1 MIILHRLFS
10 ITYYLFVI
18 AFIVITT
25 LGGLLFW
32 RVGEVSY
39 ALICFAITAAAA
51 VIYFNPKF
59 YNLRFIAPALLALGA
74 MIVVPVIYTI
84 SLSFTNLSESN
95 RLNYRRALPYLMAQ
109 TYIADEGFVA
119 SVYGW
124 ESEEGLHLYL
134 QDQESDDWFT
144 SASPKVDKGITD
156 NTIMLQTVEIAP
168 EESFDRKFAISHR
181 NFLDTLT
188 LVLPNGI
195 SLTKDKLRTFAE
207 RQPRFTP
214 LAGDQFLDNDTGDK
228 ILANRQ
234 TGRFEIIVSDDED
247 RLGGFISPTF
257 LKSPNLS
264 SYSDLFLDVNQLKIF
279 FVVFLWSVFAATF
292 TVALSYFVALITASL
307 LNWTA
312 LREREWVKFILVA
325 CYALP
330 AFAVINSFFWFFSTN
345 QAPWGD
351 VLPGGPVFTLVQQWF
366 GLEIDWQFSPVFSRI
381 KFLIVQFWMFM
392 PFMLILCLGVIQSI
406 PPSVYEAAKLE
417 GAGTR
422 ASFFRITLPMT
433 FIPLAPVLLIA
444 FATAFNDL
452 SLVDQLTAG
461 APEIPGSVP
470 LASHVDLLVSFA
482 NRQAFGSV
490 YNQGAGFGY
499 YSLASTLFTLIFII
513 LAVLSYFYL
522 KLMKGS
528 RYEQ

>member
-1 MIILHRLFS
+1 MILLHRLFS
-10 ITYYLFVI
+10 AIYCVLVI
-18 AFIVITT
+18 AFVVSTA

-32 RVGEVSY
+32 RVGEVTYS
-39 ALICFAITAAAA
+39 LTCFAIMLLAA
-51 VIYFNPKF
+51 VIYFHPRF
-59 YNLRFIAPALLALGA
+59 YNLRFVAPALLALST

-95 RLNYRRALPYLMAQ
+95 RLNYRRALPYIESQ
-109 TYIADEGFVA
+109 TYIADGGLVA

-124 ESEEGLHLYL
+124 QSAEGLHLYL
-134 QDQESDDWFT
+134 QDQESETWYTTSSPLEHDSLPDLSATLQVTNSIPDD
-144 SASPKVDKGITD
+144 K
-156 NTIMLQTVEIAP
+156 
-168 EESFDRKFAISHR
+168 FDRKFAISQR

-188 LVLPNGI
+188 LTLPNGTEL
-195 SLTKDKLRTFAE
+195 SKDKLRTFAE

-214 LAGDQFLDNDTGDK
+214 IGNQQFLDNETGDT
-228 ILANRQ
+228 ILANHS
-234 TGRFEIIVSDDED
+234 TGQFEIVESDDAD
-247 RLGGFISPTF
+247 RLGGFVSPTF
-257 LKSPNLS
+257 LKSSNLD
-264 SYSDLFLDVNQLKIF
+264 SYRALMLDTGQLTIF
-279 FVVFLWSVFAATF
+279 FAVFLWSVFAATF
-292 TVALSYFVALITASL
+292 TVSVSYFVALIAASL
-307 LNWTA
+307 LNWPA
-312 LREREWVKFILVA
+312 LREREWIKFVLIA

-330 AFAVINSFFWFFSTN
+330 AFAVINSFFWFFSTD
-345 QAPWGD
+345 QAPWGAT
-351 VLPGGPVFTLVQQWF
+351 LPGGPVFTFVQHWF

-452 SLVDQLTAG
+452 SLVDQLTYG
-461 APEIPGSVP
+461 FPEIPGSVP

-482 NRQAFGSV
+482 NRQAFGNV
-490 YNQGAGFGY
+490 FNQGAGFGY
-499 YSLASTLFTLIFII
+499 YSLASTLFTLIFIV
-513 LAVLSYFYL
+513 LAVISYVYL
-522 KLMKGS
+522 RLVKGT